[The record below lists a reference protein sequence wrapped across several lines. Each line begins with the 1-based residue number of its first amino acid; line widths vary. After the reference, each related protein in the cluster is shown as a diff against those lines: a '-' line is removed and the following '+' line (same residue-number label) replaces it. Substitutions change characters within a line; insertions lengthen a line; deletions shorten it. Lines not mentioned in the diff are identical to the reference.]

1 MPKHKGPHPLNPEE
15 MEDIT
20 MTLYELNPD
29 ELQELTKHY
38 YNDKHPEGI
47 NWAEILKNDKLDEEL
62 VKFEELEKEYKGVEF
77 VPEDFPETRKREQV
91 QRICAKLDAMT
102 PEELREF
109 ADFLKEYRPD
119 IWQIL
124 FADVYGD

>member
-1 MPKHKGPHPLNPEE
+1 
-15 MEDIT
+15 ME
-20 MTLYELNPD
+20 N
-29 ELQELTKHY
+29 K
-38 YNDKHPEGI
+38 
-47 NWAEILKNDKLDEEL
+47 
-62 VKFEELEKEYKGVEF
+62 
-77 VPEDFPETRKREQV
+77 KRTEQTE
-91 QRICAKLDAMT
+91 RIIKKLDAMT